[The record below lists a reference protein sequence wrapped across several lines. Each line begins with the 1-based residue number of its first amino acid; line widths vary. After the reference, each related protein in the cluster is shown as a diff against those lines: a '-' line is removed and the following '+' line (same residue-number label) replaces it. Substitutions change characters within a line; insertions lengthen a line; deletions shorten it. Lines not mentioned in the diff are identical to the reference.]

1 MIIDLILDRKDGT
14 PYDPKEFYNDVMEY
28 ESVFNLDRSISSAL
42 DYGDEKEVKKAL
54 CDYIINQGYNKN
66 ICNYINDVRWLESD
80 VTTDRLNSDIDR
92 ITKELNNF
100 FHDEDIQ
107 ATVTSNSYVREQM
120 MKVMDDIISAIEDY
134 KDELRQTDKRQKL

>member
-1 MIIDLILDRKDGT
+1 
-14 PYDPKEFYNDVMEY
+14 MEY
-28 ESVFNLDRSISSAL
+28 ESDFNLDRSISSAL
-42 DYGDEKEVKKAL
+42 DYGDEKAVRKAL
-54 CDYIINQGYNKN
+54 CDYVINQGYNKN

-120 MKVMDDIISAIEDY
+120 IKVMDDVISAIEDY

>member
-14 PYDPKEFYNDVMEY
+14 PYNPKEFYNDIMKY
-28 ESVFNLDRSISSAL
+28 ESDFNLDRSISNAL
-42 DYGDEKEVKKAL
+42 DYGDEKAVRKAL

-80 VTTDRLNSDIDR
+80 VTTDRLNSDIDK

>member
-1 MIIDLILDRKDGT
+1 M
-14 PYDPKEFYNDVMEY
+14 
-28 ESVFNLDRSISSAL
+28 
-42 DYGDEKEVKKAL
+42 
-54 CDYIINQGYNKN
+54 
-66 ICNYINDVRWLESD
+66 ESD

-100 FHDEDIQ
+100 FHDEDVQ

-120 MKVMDDIISAIEDY
+120 IKVMDDIISSIEDY

>member
-14 PYDPKEFYNDVMEY
+14 PYNPKEFYNDVMEY

-42 DYGDEKEVKKAL
+42 DYGDEKEIKKAL
-54 CDYIINQGYNKN
+54 CDYVINQGYNKN
-66 ICNYINDVRWLESD
+66 IRNYINDVRWLESD